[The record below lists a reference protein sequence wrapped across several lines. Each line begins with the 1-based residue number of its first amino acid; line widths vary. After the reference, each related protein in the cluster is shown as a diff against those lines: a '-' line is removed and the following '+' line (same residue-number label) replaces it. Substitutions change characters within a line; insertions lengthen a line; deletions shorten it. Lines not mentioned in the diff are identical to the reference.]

1 MGSCLVTGAA
11 GFIGYHLCE
20 ALLAQGHYVLGV
32 DNLNDYYDM
41 QLKRDRLSRL
51 RRHAQFLFLRMDL
64 SDRPAVGKLFDDA
77 RFDVIYHLAAQA
89 GVRHSLENPY
99 AYVDSN
105 LVAFVNI
112 LENMRHRPPDHFIY
126 ASSSSVYGANK
137 KVPFAV
143 DDPVEQPM
151 SLYAATKRSNEL
163 FAYAYSHLY
172 HMRITGLRFFTVYG
186 PWGRPD
192 MAVYKFTRT
201 MLAGEP
207 IDVFNHGEMRR
218 DFTYIDDVVAG
229 ILKAARRNGNTNGN
243 DSGPNCRLY
252 NIGSNRPI
260 DLRELIATLE
270 QCLGVK
276 ALLRYHAMQPGEVPE
291 TNADIDSSK
300 RDFNFKPSTPLQ
312 RGVEKF
318 VEWYKEYHRGG
329 ASAATPPALVDSG
342 DAV

>member
-20 ALLAQGHYVLGV
+20 ALLTQGHYVLGV

-41 QLKRDRLSRL
+41 QLKRDRLGRL
-51 RRHAQFLFLRMDL
+51 RRHVQFLFGRIDL
-64 SDRPAVGKLFDDA
+64 SDRVAVAQLFGDA
-77 RFDVIYHLAAQA
+77 RFDVVYHMAAQA

-112 LENMRHRPPDHFIY
+112 LENLRHKQPDHFIY

-143 DDPVEQPM
+143 DDPAEQPM

-172 HMRITGLRFFTVYG
+172 GLRITGLRFFTVYG

-192 MAVYKFTRT
+192 MAVYKFTRA

-229 ILKAARRNGNTNGN
+229 ILKAG
-243 DSGPNCRLY
+243 
-252 NIGSNRPI
+252 
-260 DLRELIATLE
+260 
-270 QCLGVK
+270 
-276 ALLRYHAMQPGEVPE
+276 
-291 TNADIDSSK
+291 
-300 RDFNFKPSTPLQ
+300 
-312 RGVEKF
+312 
-318 VEWYKEYHRGG
+318 
-329 ASAATPPALVDSG
+329 
-342 DAV
+342 